1 LFSTT
6 AEVFKHMN
14 KPAHND
20 LLGQPLE
27 VGDCVV
33 FPNTNHMLVGIVNKL
48 HPKMVSVRRVDPK
61 WSWTMNKYPNALVK
75 VQGAEVTMYLLKN
88 SKSS

>member
-1 LFSTT
+1 
-6 AEVFKHMN
+6 MN
-14 KPAHND
+14 KPASAHFD
-20 LLGQPLE
+20 LLGQTLSI
-27 VGDCVV
+27 GDCVV
-33 FPNTNHMLVGIVNKL
+33 FPINSGLSLGTVNKL

-88 SKSS
+88 TKAS